1 MDNVTADIQSSP
13 LPTAQT
19 LARRNQIAY
28 QLWRFAALNV
38 RFVTMIFK
46 GDH

>member
-1 MDNVTADIQSSP
+1 MDSVTADIQNSP

-19 LARRNQIAY
+19 LRRRNHIAY
-28 QLWRFAALNV
+28 QLWRFVALNV

-46 GDH
+46 GNH

>member
-1 MDNVTADIQSSP
+1 MDNVTADIQNAP

-19 LARRNQIAY
+19 LRRRNHVAY
-28 QLWRFAALNV
+28 QAWRFVALNV